1 MRHRSAAVTLVGIL
15 AVLTPTIARAQ
26 ATLAGVVRD
35 ASEAVLPGVTVEAS
49 SPALIEKART
59 AVTDGSGQY
68 RITELTPGTYTL
80 TFSLTGFS
88 TVKREGINVSGSGV
102 ITING
107 DLKVGAVEETVTVS
121 GETPVVDIQ
130 SARRQA
136 VLSSDVLN
144 TLPATRSYSAVL
156 AAVPGLQVQNNAN
169 LGAAQT
175 PGMSMFTANGGRA
188 NEGRMMIDGLN
199 FAASFNGGGVST
211 FIYDI
216 ANAEEMQVTVSGA
229 LGEAENGGPQLNLVP
244 KSGGNTFKGSL
255 FYSGAGKWSTGNNLN
270 GGNCDLCTTP
280 AGVIKAWDISG
291 SGGGPIKKDKL
302 WFFANMRKWSNIS
315 PAQGV
320 AANLNQG
327 DATKWTWAPDP
338 NVQVRSADARSIQSI
353 RLTSQL
359 TPRNRVSF
367 YDEHQ
372 HRCAGSTLTPTGDGC
387 RTRDSDWIG
396 VGLTT
401 SSPES
406 FPGYHDLPY
415 YVTQATWSSPVSNK
429 LLLEAGFSRFQY
441 LWAGFGQVPPD
452 GLNSLIPVTESAVAY
467 NGRANYSYRGLYD
480 PLGFAYAD
488 NDANPNNWRFTA
500 SYVTGAHSIKAGYQ
514 GSYQKSLQARVANT
528 TQLRYVFNSPVVN
541 GQITNPNPVGV
552 GYYIAPRW
560 EQNDRTESQSLFL
573 QDQWTMKRLT
583 LQGAVRYDRA
593 WSWAPADH
601 NGATV
606 TSRFDPQPI
615 TFPETVSVSGYNDI
629 TPRFGAVYDVFGTGK
644 TSIKVNGGRYLQ
656 AATNDANYWA
666 NNPALRT
673 VTNVLNRPWTDG
685 NKNFVVDCDLT
696 NPAAQTTP
704 GGDSCGALTGNNINF
719 GLNPIVNP
727 NLTTINQDILKGWGV
742 RPYDWQFGVSVQQEL
757 VPRVSLEVSYNRR
770 WFGNFFVTD
779 NRATQASDY
788 DKWTLTA
795 PTSGS
800 LPSSG
805 QTLQYYMITAAAA
818 ARQPQNYQ
826 TFETDYAPARTQY
839 WHGVT
844 TNLVARLRNSINLQ
858 AGTTTGRGVVNTC
871 ALYAA
876 LPEADVAILG
886 VNQAISTCAITEPF
900 LTTFRALASYTIPK
914 VEVLVSASLR
924 SVPNADIG
932 MGETSAT
939 NGLSRAAN
947 WNLPNAAG
955 GPVQTTLGRL
965 PPGANAA
972 GVTTVNVLKQGD
984 LYGARVNQ
992 FDMRFAKVIR
1002 FLGGRRADIGV
1013 DLYNIFNTSDPTSFQ
1028 ESFNYASNGAA
1039 VTGPTGAVLTPAFM
1053 TPATL
1058 VSPRFARFNLTVQF

>member
-1 MRHRSAAVTLVGIL
+1 MRHRSAASILVGIL
-15 AVLTPTIARAQ
+15 VVLAPSLAHAQ

-49 SPALIEKART
+49 SSALIEKVRT

-68 RITELTPGTYTL
+68 RITELKPGTYTL

-88 TVKREGINVSGSGV
+88 SVKREGINVSGSGV

-107 DLKVGAVEETVTVS
+107 DLKVGTVEETITVS

-144 TLPATRSYSAVL
+144 SLPATRSYSAVL

-199 FAASFNGGGVST
+199 VAAPFNGGGVST

-244 KSGGNTFKGSL
+244 KSGGNTYKGSF
-255 FYSGAGKWSTGNNLN
+255 FYSGASKWSTGNNLD
-270 GGNCDLCTTP
+270 GGNCAICTTP

-291 SGGGPIKKDKL
+291 AGGGPIKKDRL
-302 WFFANMRKWSNIS
+302 WFFANMRKWSNVS

-353 RLTSQL
+353 RLTSQV
-359 TPRNRVSF
+359 TPRNRVGF

-372 HRCAGSTLTPTGDGC
+372 HRCAGSTVTPTGDGC
-387 RTRDSDWIG
+387 RTRESDWIG
-396 VGLTT
+396 VGTAT

-429 LLLEAGFSRFQY
+429 LLLEAGYSRFQY

-452 GLNSLIPVTESAVAY
+452 GLSSIIPVTESALAY
-467 NGRANYSYRGLYD
+467 NSRANYSYRGLYD
-480 PLGFAYAD
+480 PLGFAFAD
-488 NDANPNNWRFTA
+488 NDANPNNWRFAA

-541 GQITNPNPVGV
+541 GQITNPTAVGV

-560 EQNDRTESQSLFL
+560 EQNDRTESQSLFV

-601 NGATV
+601 NGATA

-629 TPRFGAVYDVFGTGK
+629 TPRFGAAYDVFGTGK
-644 TSIKVNGGRYLQ
+644 TSIRVNGGRYLQ

-673 VTNVLNRPWTDG
+673 VTNVANRAWTDG
-685 NKNFVVDCDLT
+685 NKNFAVDCDLT
-696 NPAAQTTP
+696 NPAAQNNLAS
-704 GGDSCGALTGNNINF
+704 GGDSCAALTGNNLNF
-719 GLNPIVNP
+719 GLNPSVNTT
-727 NLTTINQDILKGWGV
+727 LTTINPEILKGWGV
-742 RPYDWQFGVSVQQEL
+742 RPYDWQFGAAVQQEL
-757 VPRVSLEVSYNRR
+757 LPRVSVEVSYNRR

-779 NRATQASDY
+779 NQATVASDY
-788 DKWTLTA
+788 DKWTITA
-795 PTSGS
+795 PQSAAV
-800 LPSSG
+800 PSSG
-805 QTLQYYMITAAAA
+805 QSLQYYMVNAVAG
-818 ARQPQNYQ
+818 ARPARNYQ
-826 TFETDYAPARTQY
+826 TFEPARTQY
-839 WHGVT
+839 WHGFT
-844 TNLVARLRNSINLQ
+844 TNLVARLRNGVNVQ
-858 AGTTTGRGVVNTC
+858 AGTTTGRGVVNVC

-876 LPEADVAILG
+876 LPEANVALLSGTQSIG
-886 VNQAISTCAITEPF
+886 TCDITEPF
-900 LTTFRALASYTIPK
+900 LTSFRALASYTIPK
-914 VEVLVSASLR
+914 VDVLVSASLR

-939 NGLSRAAN
+939 NGLSRAAT
-947 WNLPNAAG
+947 WNVPNTF
-955 GPVQTTLGRL
+955 VQQTLGRL
-965 PPGANAA
+965 PVGAFAT
-972 GVTTVNVLKQGD
+972 GVTNVNLIRQGD
-984 LYGARVNQ
+984 LYGPRVNQ
-992 FDMRFAKVIR
+992 VDMRFAKVIR
-1002 FLGGRRADIGV
+1002 FGGRRADIGI
-1013 DLYNIFNTSDPTSFQ
+1013 DLYNIFNTSNATTLQ
-1028 ESFNYASNGAA
+1028 ETFDFTTNGA
-1039 VTGPTGAVLTPAFM
+1039 TYMQPTG
-1053 TPATL
+1053 L
-1058 VSPRFARFNLTVQF
+1058 VSPRFARFNLTVNF